1 MHVLRVE
8 IHRTIV
14 QEKKK
19 NMKERMVPITL
30 VTGFLESGKTTAI
43 SQIIRQGF
51 GNLFGTTL
59 LIDAEEEGEEHYD
72 PVLLKEK
79 GVVLIDADNPLLIT
93 ASYLQAL
100 ENSYHPN
107 QVIIEYNGLFRVR
120 HLDSLKLPEGWE
132 IVRQMTI
139 LDGSV
144 FHIYLESAKVQF
156 EDMVQRT
163 GLVLF
168 NRCPR
173 DRKKLQHFKEHV
185 LAVNDTAQ
193 VIFEDEEGNI
203 ISCI

>member
-1 MHVLRVE
+1 
-8 IHRTIV
+8 
-14 QEKKK
+14 
-19 NMKERMVPITL
+19 MKERIVPITL

-43 SQIIRQGF
+43 SKILEQGF
-51 GNLFGTTL
+51 GNFAGTTL

-72 PVLLKEK
+72 PQLLRER
-79 GVVLIDADNPLLIT
+79 GVVLVDADNPLLIT
-93 ASYLQAL
+93 ESYLQTL
-100 ENSYHPN
+100 ENTYRPN
-107 QVIIEYNGLFRVR
+107 QVMIEYNGLFRVS
-120 HLDSLKLPEGWE
+120 HLDSLKLPGGWE

-144 FHIYLESAKVQF
+144 FHIYLESANAQF
-156 EDMVQRT
+156 EDMVKRT

-173 DRKKLQHFKEHV
+173 DRKKLKHFKQHV

-203 ISCI
+203 IPCI

>member
-1 MHVLRVE
+1 M
-8 IHRTIV
+8 
-14 QEKKK
+14 EKQI
-19 NMKERMVPITL
+19 VPITL

-43 SQIIRQGF
+43 TNIIEKGLGSF
-51 GNLFGTTL
+51 GGTTL

-72 PVLLKEK
+72 AALLKK
-79 GVVLIDADNPLLIT
+79 RGVVLIDADNPMLIT
-93 ASYLQAL
+93 ANYLNAL
-100 ENSYHPN
+100 DLAYHPN
-107 QVIIEYNGLFRVR
+107 QVFIEYNGLFRVSY
-120 HLDSLKLPEGWE
+120 LDSLTLPKGWQ

-156 EDMVQRT
+156 EDMVKRT

-173 DRKKLQHFKEHV
+173 DMDRCRHFKEKV
-185 LAVNDTAQ
+185 RAVNPEAE

-203 ISCI
+203 IPCI